1 MIASGP
7 EPLAIAGAVLLGLIF
22 GSFANVCIHRLPAGE
37 SVITPRSRCP
47 HCGTIIRWYDN
58 IPVLSWLLLAG
69 RCRSCREPI
78 AAVYPL
84 VEAGMA
90 AGFLG
95 AWLRFGATIDGVAAA
110 WLFFTCVVLAV
121 IDKRHFILP
130 DALTLTG
137 TVAGLSFA
145 LWRGAGAALVG
156 AWEEGSL
163 AWLGGP
169 FEEPVL
175 PLASVVGAAIGASMP
190 LLARV
195 VYVLFRRKP
204 GRSEKGAGEGKPADP
219 GSDSPE
225 AVEPQEEIE
234 RAALAEG
241 MGLGDVKM
249 MGMVGAFL
257 GARMALVTILVGSV
271 AGCLLVI
278 PWLALTRR
286 GFRTPV
292 PFGPFLAF
300 GALVAAFAGDALAA
314 RYSDLVQMLIF

>member
-1 MIASGP
+1 
-7 EPLAIAGAVLLGLIF
+7 
-22 GSFANVCIHRLPAGE
+22 
-37 SVITPRSRCP
+37 
-47 HCGTIIRWYDN
+47 
-58 IPVLSWLLLAG
+58 
-69 RCRSCREPI
+69 
-78 AAVYPL
+78 
-84 VEAGMA
+84 MA

-95 AWLRFGATIDGVAAA
+95 AWLRFGATIDGIGAA
-110 WLFFTCVVLAV
+110 WLFFTCVVLTV
-121 IDKRHFILP
+121 IDKRHFLLP

-145 LWRGAGAALVG
+145 LWRGARAALAG
-156 AWEEGSL
+156 AWEEGAL

-175 PLASVVGAAIGASMP
+175 PLASLVGAAIGASMP

-195 VYVLFRRKP
+195 VYVLFRRKSK
-204 GRSEKGAGEGKPADP
+204 RAEEGAGRGGPAELA
-219 GSDSPE
+219 SDSAGRE
-225 AVEPQEEIE
+225 EPREEIE

-300 GALVAAFAGDALAA
+300 GALVAAFGGDALAA
-314 RYSDLVQMLIF
+314 RYSDLVQMLVF

>member
-1 MIASGP
+1 VIASGAD
-7 EPLAIAGAVLLGLIF
+7 PLAIAGAVALGLIF
-22 GSFANVCIHRLPAGE
+22 GSFANVCIHRLPSGE

-47 HCGTIIRWYDN
+47 RCGTIIRWYDN
-58 IPVLSWLLLAG
+58 LPVLSWLLLAG

-78 AAVYPL
+78 SAVYPL
-84 VEAGMA
+84 VEATMA

-95 AWLRFGATIDGVAAA
+95 ACLRFGATIDGVAAA
-110 WLFFTCVVLAV
+110 WLFFTCIVLVV

-137 TVAGLSFA
+137 TVAGLCFA
-145 LWRGAGAALVG
+145 LWRGGRTALAG
-156 AWEEGSL
+156 AWEEGAL

-169 FEEPVL
+169 FQEPVL
-175 PLASVVGAAIGASMP
+175 PLASLVGAAAGAAMP

-195 VYVLFRRKP
+195 VYVLARRRS
-204 GRSEKGAGEGKPADP
+204 GRTGGGDGGGGPADP
-219 GSDSPE
+219 VSDSPGAFETE
-225 AVEPQEEIE
+225 AEIE

-257 GARMALVTILVGSV
+257 GARMALVTILVGSI
-271 AGCLLVI
+271 AGCLVVI
-278 PWLALTRR
+278 PWLVLTRR

-300 GALVAAFAGDALAA
+300 GALVAAFAGDALASG
-314 RYSDLVQMLIF
+314 YSDLVQMLIF